1 MLYHIGLVFRK
12 ENGKKKILIKIW
24 TFSKSL
30 RLFKKNTNV
39 WNTSKHTGFYDLFIL
54 FCFFEGG
61 FFCFSYSCYMLF
73 ILTVWT
79 ILWFPLEINIKLK
92 FIRFFFIS
100 LTWANYFFFKKKKK
114 KKYLVYC
121 TSNRFVPICR
131 LSGVFLFF
139 IFFTVHLI

>member
-1 MLYHIGLVFRK
+1 MFETLQNIRVFM
-12 ENGKKKILIKIW
+12 
-24 TFSKSL
+24 TCSFC
-30 RLFKKNTNV
+30 
-39 WNTSKHTGFYDLFIL
+39 

-61 FFCFSYSCYMLF
+61 LFCFSYSCYLLL

-92 FIRFFFIS
+92 FIRFLFIS
-100 LTWANYFFFKKKKK
+100 LTWANYFFFFKKEE

-131 LSGVFLFF
+131 LSGVFFVFPFFHCTFNLRLFLYLLDINVLPF
-139 IFFTVHLI
+139 W